1 MKHNLVTYGL
11 LRAILIICTLELRR
25 KGYSILLILG
35 AELVKQFINFPT
47 GTTPRMD
54 MLAN

>member
-1 MKHNLVTYGL
+1 M
-11 LRAILIICTLELRR
+11 LELRR
-25 KGYSILLILG
+25 LIQFLLEYLEC
-35 AELVKQFINFPT
+35 ELVKQFINFPT